1 MNIIKKLLIKILNLN
16 IMNFIVLK
24 NYYCFKNS
32 IYKNL
37 YLIYRKIII
46 LKFIIIFMR
55 EAR

>member
-1 MNIIKKLLIKILNLN
+1 MNLKIIKIIKDIC
-16 IMNFIVLK
+16 
-24 NYYCFKNS
+24 YCFKNS